1 MLEELKLPT
10 LNMKTYPQNRTGFTL
25 IEMLVSLVIVAIG
38 VLGVYAAVAKYSRN
52 TQQEKDNLVAS
63 YLCEEGIEIIK
74 NIRDTNWVS
83 GATSWKLGLVSSQ
96 GMDCTAGCEAD
107 FDFSD
112 GKLSA
117 WTTGNYLYL
126 DNSSGGTGLYRYI
139 SSPDVGDVKTD
150 FQRKIVITEVGD
162 DELDITVTVY
172 WEDQTKSM
180 VVKENIYNWR

>member
-1 MLEELKLPT
+1 
-10 LNMKTYPQNRTGFTL
+10 MKNNHSKRKGFTL
-25 IEMLVSLVIVAIG
+25 IEMLISLLIVAIG

-52 TQQEKDNLVAS
+52 TQQEKDSLVAA
-63 YLCEEGIEIIK
+63 YLCEEGIEIVK

-107 FDFSD
+107 FS
-112 GKLSA
+112 GALSA
-117 WTTGNYLYL
+117 WTTGTYLYL

-139 SSPDVGDVKTD
+139 SSPDVGDVKTSY
-150 FQRKIVITEVGD
+150 QRKIVIAEIGD

-172 WEDQTKSM
+172 WDNQTKSL
-180 VVKENIYNWR
+180 VAKENIYNWR